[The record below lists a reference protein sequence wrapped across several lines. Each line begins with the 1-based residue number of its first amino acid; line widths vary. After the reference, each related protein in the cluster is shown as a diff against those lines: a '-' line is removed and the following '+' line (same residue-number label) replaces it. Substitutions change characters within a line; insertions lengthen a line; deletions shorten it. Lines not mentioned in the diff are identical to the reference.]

1 MRYDVAVVGAGP
13 AGATAAKFLSEAGL
27 CTLLLEKATFPRDK
41 PCGGGLQMRVLHRFK
56 YLEEHSLIDSFST
69 RIQIHSSSLL
79 HPLDF
84 HHTKPLEAMVLRQTF
99 DEGLVTLATRTG
111 ALLQCGNAVQ
121 DLTNQKDHIR
131 LVLSNGTTVE
141 SRLVIGAD
149 GMWSTIAKKIGMKQH
164 CDHIGI
170 CAYNEY
176 HLDQETMR
184 DLYGE
189 ERSVHIHVQPYG
201 LAGYGWVFPKKEH
214 VNIGIV
220 EFRQAV
226 TPRINKKKNLQILF
240 TQYLEILKKKK
251 LIPNSLSTTTTHG
264 GVFPTCPM
272 STLTAD
278 RVLLCGDAGGLANPM
293 TGEGIYYAMCSA
305 ETAAKTAIKALE
317 NSTTDVRSL
326 KCYQTQWNQ
335 EFSLELSL
343 LSRLSKRWGRNL
355 DSFLEVANKDPK
367 LVDIICQAIP
377 SPKGVQGEK
386 WKIIRRFVF
395 SYCTHKLR
403 R

>member
-13 AGATAAKFLSEAGL
+13 AGATAAKILSETGL
-27 CTLLLEKATFPRDK
+27 RTILLEKTTFPRDK

-56 YLEEHSLIDSFST
+56 YLEEHNLIDSFST
-69 RIQIHSSSLL
+69 RIQIHSSSLQ
-79 HPLDF
+79 HHLDF
-84 HHTKPLEAMVLRQTF
+84 HQTKPLEAMVLRQTF
-99 DEGLVTLATRTG
+99 DEGLVTLATRAG
-111 ALLQCGNAVQ
+111 ALLQCGNAVH
-121 DLTNQKDHIR
+121 DLTDQKDHVR
-131 LVLSNGTTVE
+131 LVLSDGTTVE

-149 GMWSTIAKKIGMKQH
+149 GMWSMIAKKIGMKQH
-164 CDHIGI
+164 SDQIGI

-176 HLDQETMR
+176 HFDQETMR

-189 ERSVHIHVQPYG
+189 ERSVHIHIQPYG
-201 LAGYGWVFPKKEH
+201 MAGYGWMFPKKEH
-214 VNIGIV
+214 VNIGVV

-226 TPRINKKKNLQILF
+226 TPRLNKKNLQILF
-240 TQYLEILKKKK
+240 TQYLQILKKQK
-251 LIPNSLSTTTTHG
+251 LIPNSLRTTTTHG
-264 GVFPTCPM
+264 GAFPTCPM
-272 STLTAD
+272 STLTTD
-278 RVLLCGDAGGLANPM
+278 RVLLCGDAGGLVNPL
-293 TGEGIYYAMCSA
+293 TGEGIYYAMCSG

-317 NSTTDVRSL
+317 NSTTDVRTL

-377 SPKGVQGEK
+377 SKKGVQGEK

-395 SYCTHKLR
+395 SYCTHKFR